1 MSLSGSDHLLGRQI
15 SKRGSEER
23 ASKAI
28 ADSVHLTLA
37 GRSPNNVQ
45 RDKRAFEHVILEAF
59 MSETLVWIDPGN
71 HKYHML
77 AVERTCPIGAVI
89 GGRAQTVHSA
99 QRGRAGVRPPGGV
112 DEP

>member
-1 MSLSGSDHLLGRQI
+1 MRLSSLELSEGCNITCTGGRW
-15 SKRGSEER
+15 RPAE
-23 ASKAI
+23 
-28 ADSVHLTLA
+28 A
-37 GRSPNNVQ
+37 GLSNSVQ
-45 RDKRAFEHVILEAF
+45 RGKRAFEHVILEAF